1 MREPAPKLT
10 RLPAGPIRLR
20 LLIAA
25 GLLAAM
31 LAALAVGASPQAL
44 LSLVQDSHERWA
56 GWVSSHLV
64 LAGIAYALFYML
76 AVTIS
81 LPGALWFTIGAG
93 FLLGATAAIPV
104 SLFGITFGAA
114 NAWLIM
120 RYLSGP
126 ALRQR
131 FSDRI
136 ARFAAGFRRNE
147 FAYTVLLRVLPLP
160 FFLVNLAAGLLCGG
174 HTAGLA
180 ALRRALRQSR
190 CRDGR
195 TGRCR
200 SSAGP
205 VGSDAAL
212 LSGRDFHGR
221 TDGRRGGGAS
231 HVDPAPVDR
240 RLAAVRALG
249 YGANH
254 TWLRHPPLLAP
265 QAAP

>member
-160 FFLVNLAAGLLCGG
+160 FFLVNLAA
-174 HTAGLA
+174 
-180 ALRRALRQSR
+180 
-190 CRDGR
+190 
-195 TGRCR
+195 
-200 SSAGP
+200 
-205 VGSDAAL
+205 AL
-212 LSGRDFHGR
+212 LGHRFASYAAGTLLGSLPSVVLYANLGAGMGELVDAGVQPGLSDLTRPSFLVAISMVVLMVGVAVVHRMWTRRRSTDVLPRSG
-221 TDGRRGGGAS
+221 
-231 HVDPAPVDR
+231 P
-240 RLAAVRALG
+240 
-249 YGANH
+249 
-254 TWLRHPPLLAP
+254 
-265 QAAP
+265 